1 MDTSTDSSPKRSG
14 TLVFDLKCQLLYSN
28 YDGRVLYIGE
38 GNGAAPQAPPDI
50 AFDIKRLCFRL
61 KKLVDSVATEGGTF
75 DKRRVPSIAV
85 TSSDLRYRLEGSLL
99 ADEGTKQ
106 ACLLVKVEKEESK
119 GPGKLNFSHYQSLYG
134 LTRREIQ
141 ILELLSKGASYK
153 EISYSLMISFHTVRD
168 HIKHI
173 RFKLHADGKCGIL
186 ARLIEEGSVYEE
198 TVVTGSG
205 DVLNEA
211 VPLAGLASGEPSA
224 SVGDPRYAIAGKTR
238 LSVSTHAPAASGKP
252 RGTALTHTSVGTPSG
267 TAAGAA
273 AVRTTASWRPATKRD
288 LHPKGKAL

>member
-1 MDTSTDSSPKRSG
+1 M
-14 TLVFDLKCQLLYSN
+14 LVFDVKCRLLCSN
-28 YDGRVLYIGE
+28 YDGRVLYLGE
-38 GNGAAPQAPPDI
+38 GNPDPGQPSPDI

-61 KKLVDSVATEGGTF
+61 KRLADSIGTDGATFHTLNAPPI
-75 DKRRVPSIAV
+75 VV
-85 TSSDLRYRLEGSLL
+85 TSNDQRYRLEGSLL
-99 ADEGTKQ
+99 VDEITHQ
-106 ACLLVKVEKEESK
+106 TCLLVKVKTEEIK
-119 GPGKLNFSHYQSLYG
+119 KPGKPNFSHYRALYG
-134 LTRREIQ
+134 LTTREIQ

-205 DVLNEA
+205 DLLDEP
-211 VPLAGLASGEPSA
+211 VPLAGLAAGESTSSA
-224 SVGDPRYAIAGKTR
+224 VDPRCAVAAKSR
-238 LSVSTHAPAASGKP
+238 LSVTAHTPAPSGKQ
-252 RGTALTHTSVGTPSG
+252 RGSAITHTSVGTPSG
-267 TAAGAA
+267 TA